1 MGKKRIKVLLIEDDP
16 GHARLIEIMLSEVK
30 TAFFDIEC
38 VDRLVK
44 GVKRLAAGDIDA
56 VLLDLGLPDSSGL
69 DTFTTIHAQG
79 LDVPIIVLSGLDDE
93 ALALEAVCKG
103 AQDYLAKDQ
112 VESNL
117 LGRAIHYA
125 IERKQAEKH
134 IEHVNS
140 VLKAIKSVTQIITTG
155 KDVNRLLQR
164 CCNALTEARGYE
176 ATWLGFLRDNET
188 FTTVVGSGLKE
199 DVSLLVRHV
208 MAGDYPA
215 CITNAISQD
224 EPLVVVD
231 KSSNCGDC
239 FFKNACTNREATIVR
254 LVHSDRF
261 FGLLAILF
269 APYILADE
277 EEKALLKE
285 VASDIA
291 LALHNMEME
300 KLQKQ
305 AEEKLRHLSKD
316 REEIFQALGNG
327 TIIIDSRFNIIDA
340 NRAIIMEA
348 GKPRNQL
355 LGSKCYKVFHQTEQP
370 VRNCPAMQIIN
381 TGSHVPVAREIEA
394 LGGHF
399 LVSCTPVF
407 NDRGDLV
414 KMIES
419 STNITEHKRLEEQFR
434 HSQKMEAIGTLA
446 GGVAHDFNNILTA
459 IQGYT
464 DISLMAVAED
474 DILHRNLT
482 EILKA
487 SIRAANL
494 TRQLLLFS
502 RRQPMEMMFLG
513 LNRTIQDLT
522 KMLHR
527 LIGEDISLS
536 TDLDPELWT
545 IKGDAGTMEQT
556 ITNLVVNARD
566 AMPYGGKIAIETHNV
581 CLDEEYCCLNK
592 KSRPGEFISLSVR
605 DTGEGMNRA
614 VIERIFDPFFTTK
627 ELGKG
632 TGMGLSVV
640 YGIVKKHDGWIDVE
654 SSPGNGTVF
663 NIYLPAV
670 SMKAEEIQKTPAPVE
685 PIRGKGE
692 RVLLVEDEE
701 AVRRLVS
708 KALSRNGYVVFA
720 AANAKEAMDI
730 FQKEEGNFDLVFT
743 DVILPGER
751 GPEFVK
757 RLLKVKP
764 GMKVLFT
771 SGYSDEK
778 SDWHTIREG
787 GHLFLQK
794 PYSLSDLFRIV
805 RTTLKG

>member
-1 MGKKRIKVLLIEDDP
+1 
-16 GHARLIEIMLSEVK
+16 
-30 TAFFDIEC
+30 
-38 VDRLVK
+38 
-44 GVKRLAAGDIDA
+44 
-56 VLLDLGLPDSSGL
+56 
-69 DTFTTIHAQG
+69 
-79 LDVPIIVLSGLDDE
+79 
-93 ALALEAVCKG
+93 
-103 AQDYLAKDQ
+103 
-112 VESNL
+112 
-117 LGRAIHYA
+117 
-125 IERKQAEKH
+125 
-134 IEHVNS
+134 
-140 VLKAIKSVTQIITTG
+140 
-155 KDVNRLLQR
+155 
-164 CCNALTEARGYE
+164 
-176 ATWLGFLRDNET
+176 
-188 FTTVVGSGLKE
+188 
-199 DVSLLVRHV
+199 
-208 MAGDYPA
+208 
-215 CITNAISQD
+215 
-224 EPLVVVD
+224 
-231 KSSNCGDC
+231 
-239 FFKNACTNREATIVR
+239 
-254 LVHSDRF
+254 
-261 FGLLAILF
+261 
-269 APYILADE
+269 
-277 EEKALLKE
+277 
-285 VASDIA
+285 
-291 LALHNMEME
+291 
-300 KLQKQ
+300 
-305 AEEKLRHLSKD
+305 
-316 REEIFQALGNG
+316 
-327 TIIIDSRFNIIDA
+327 
-340 NRAIIMEA
+340 
-348 GKPRNQL
+348 
-355 LGSKCYKVFHQTEQP
+355 
-370 VRNCPAMQIIN
+370 
-381 TGSHVPVAREIEA
+381 
-394 LGGHF
+394 
-399 LVSCTPVF
+399 
-407 NDRGDLV
+407 
-414 KMIES
+414 
-419 STNITEHKRLEEQFR
+419 
-434 HSQKMEAIGTLA
+434 
-446 GGVAHDFNNILTA
+446 
-459 IQGYT
+459 
-464 DISLMAVAED
+464 
-474 DILHRNLT
+474 
-482 EILKA
+482 
-487 SIRAANL
+487 
-494 TRQLLLFS
+494 
-502 RRQPMEMMFLG
+502 MEMMFLG